1 MNIENPTTNTDTTTS
16 CASKCLTLLCS
27 LLRGAV
33 HGADTSAHGGK
44 VCKHRLIVITIA

>member
-1 MNIENPTTNTDTTTS
+1 MNIKNPTTNTDTTTS

-27 LLRGAV
+27 LRGAV
-33 HGADTSAHGGK
+33 HGADTSAHGSK